1 MFNKTITTI
10 NAKPIK
16 CDFCPYSYLNWA
28 NVLACPSGSCRLSP
42 KEIKS
47 ICEMLREVKKND

>member
-16 CDFCPYSYLNWA
+16 CDFCPYSYLSLTNTL
-28 NVLACPSGSCRLSP
+28 VCPSGSCRLNP
-42 KEIKS
+42 AEIKL
-47 ICEMLREVKKND
+47 ICEIMNDKT